1 VGWTE
6 NLRVETQ
13 AAWVKGV
20 ALRNRCPYRRTRAV
34 AVPSSTPRDIDLDRV
49 EAWSK
54 RERATAKFKDFAEE
68 LSARSAQ
75 F

>member
-1 VGWTE
+1 MDRLAAYYHWNDAQGLEQAV
-6 NLRVETQ
+6 RV
-13 AAWVKGV
+13 AMK
-20 ALRNRCPYRRTRAV
+20 C
-34 AVPSSTPRDIDLDRV
+34 DIDLDRV

-75 F
+75 P